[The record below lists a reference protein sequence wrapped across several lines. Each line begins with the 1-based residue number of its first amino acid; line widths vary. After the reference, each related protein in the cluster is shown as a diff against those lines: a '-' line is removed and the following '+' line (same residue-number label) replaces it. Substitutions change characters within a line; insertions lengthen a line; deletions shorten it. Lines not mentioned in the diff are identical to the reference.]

1 MSVYDYGFDLTNMV
15 NDLGDSQESQDDTL
29 RIAAIKWMNMVHSF
43 PGTGKHY
50 VRSHTE
56 MKR

>member
-29 RIAAIKWMNMVHSF
+29 RIAAIK
-43 PGTGKHY
+43 
-50 VRSHTE
+50 
-56 MKR
+56 